1 MERLNPHLRY
11 RKLWLLIGYLM
22 IAVVI
27 YLSLTSSPI
36 QIDAELPY
44 QDKVFH
50 ALAYFGLTF
59 WFMQIYHI
67 RHHVLRWIVFF
78 LGLGLLLEYLQGF
91 DPQRY
96 REMGDMAAN
105 ALGVMLAAGLF
116 MTPLRHTL
124 ARLERFLGQAISR

>member
-1 MERLNPHLRY
+1 MEKQNPDLRY
-11 RKLWLLIGYLM
+11 RKLWLAIGYML

-27 YLSLTSSPI
+27 YLSLTSSPV
-36 QIDAELPY
+36 QIDADLPY
-44 QDKVFH
+44 QDKIFH
-50 ALAYFGLTF
+50 TLAYFVLTF

-67 RHHVLRWIVFF
+67 RHHALRWIIFF

-96 REMGDMAAN
+96 SEVGDMAAN
-105 ALGVMLAAGLF
+105 ALGVMLAAGLS

-124 ARLERFLGQAISR
+124 ARFERHLG